1 MFENLYIMSNE
12 LAQEKLF
19 DGLIA
24 SMMFLSN
31 YKFLSSF
38 AQYSLKFCVSFPQKH
53 PFILMYEERF
63 VDVASYVCRILD
75 QIPASPISP
84 MYVD

>member
-1 MFENLYIMSNE
+1 METDCR
-12 LAQEKLF
+12 LAVTNAGPEVGQ
-19 DGLIA
+19 
-24 SMMFLSN
+24 SFLR
-31 YKFLSSF
+31 LP
-38 AQYSLKFCVSFPQKH
+38 LSFPQRD

-75 QIPASPISP
+75 QIPASPVSP